1 MSYRFEIDP
10 AVTVSSRRR
19 CENQWNARP
28 ASAKSPC
35 DVLLSAPVEQAP
47 HRKPVKIDYYVK
59 VNIILRSRRGGFL
72 VDGYYSITELTREF
86 GVSTRTLRFYED
98 EGLIQPERKG
108 RTRLFRPADRRLIAE
123 ILRGRRIG
131 FTIAEIRE
139 IIQVYKEPPGEI
151 GQLKLLMK
159 RVDEKRDELRQKRK
173 DIDDTLNEL
182 DNVEEACLGRLAEI
196 GVGT

>member
-1 MSYRFEIDP
+1 M
-10 AVTVSSRRR
+10 
-19 CENQWNARP
+19 
-28 ASAKSPC
+28 
-35 DVLLSAPVEQAP
+35 
-47 HRKPVKIDYYVK
+47 HVK
-59 VNIILRSRRGGFL
+59 VNYFRGIIRDTG
-72 VDGYYSITELTREF
+72 VNKYYTITELTREF

-98 EGLIQPERKG
+98 EGLIHPERRG
-108 RTRLFRPADRRLIAE
+108 RTRLFRAADRRLIQE

-159 RVDEKRDELRQKRK
+159 RVDVKRDELRQKRK
-173 DIDDTLNEL
+173 DIDDTLSEL
-182 DNVEEACLGRLAEI
+182 DNVEEACLTRLAEI

>member
-1 MSYRFEIDP
+1 MVVCHQLSPASQTVAPEID
-10 AVTVSSRRR
+10 
-19 CENQWNARP
+19 
-28 ASAKSPC
+28 
-35 DVLLSAPVEQAP
+35 L
-47 HRKPVKIDYYVK
+47 HVK
-59 VNIILRSRRGGFL
+59 VNYFEVFIRDTG
-72 VDGYYSITELTREF
+72 VNKYYTITELTREF

-98 EGLIQPERKG
+98 EGLIHPERRG
-108 RTRLFRPADRRLIAE
+108 RTRLFRAADRRLIQE

-159 RVDEKRDELRQKRK
+159 RVDVKRDELRQKRK
-173 DIDDTLNEL
+173 DIDDTLSEL
-182 DNVEEACLGRLAEI
+182 DNVEEACLTRLAEI